1 MPRLKKSFVIVAK
14 KNYKKYVDNGLYSGE
29 NRDRGC
35 FLYKYKSV
43 IKIYIPIDK
52 VGKTCYDIY
61 TNQEGR

>member
-1 MPRLKKSFVIVAK
+1 MASIPVKIGIGAV
-14 KNYKKYVDNGLYSGE
+14 
-29 NRDRGC
+29 

-61 TNQEGR
+61 TNQEGW